1 MKGTVAVRF
10 TAAIEPSFDAA
21 FDVWERMAEEGDAL
35 PFQRRPWLA
44 AWASTIG
51 RGPELD
57 LLPVTVRDGAGA
69 PIAGIPLVRERR
81 GLRRIGFADGGL
93 VDYNAPILGRNVP
106 QDRDGAARLWAALR
120 HVLPPAD
127 TIRLER
133 MPRRVGARANPLA
146 LLPDALPSRS
156 LGLALTLE
164 HGYEGWVAAR
174 PRRYRMELG
183 RCARL
188 FDALPGARF
197 ERVAAR
203 DASGVLCALETL
215 QRSRVAALERPY
227 ALDDPRVHAF
237 HHALAAD
244 GDAGT
249 LFALRVGEE
258 IVAALFGIRV
268 GAGFI
273 MLRVAADPEHARC
286 SPARLVITRAMERLA
301 AEGVRTI
308 DFGLGDYDYKRRLGG
323 EAVDLVDLVAAR
335 SWRGL
340 GEFVGHRGRAALRA
354 NPRAQAAARHLRDA
368 LRAPRFRP
376 TRSS

>member
-1 MKGTVAVRF
+1 MKGSVAVRF

-21 FDVWERMAEEGDAL
+21 FDVWERMAAGGDAL

-44 AWASTIG
+44 AWVGTVG

-57 LLPVTVRDGAGA
+57 LLPVTISDDAGSA
-69 PIAGIPLVRERR
+69 IVGLPLVCERR

-93 VDYNAPILGRNVP
+93 VDYNAPVLGRDVP
-106 QDRDGAARLWAALR
+106 QDPDGAAQLWAALLR
-120 HVLPPAD
+120 VLPPVD

-133 MPRRVGARANPLA
+133 MPQRVGARANPLV
-146 LLPDALPSRS
+146 LLPDARPSPCT
-156 LGLALTLE
+156 GLALTLE
-164 HGYEGWVAAR
+164 HGFQGWLAAR

-188 FDALPGARF
+188 FDALPGAGF
-197 ERVAAR
+197 ERVTACG
-203 DASGVLCALETL
+203 ASGVLGVLETL
-215 QRSRVAALERPY
+215 QRSRVAALARPY

-244 GDAGT
+244 DDAGT
-249 LFALRVGEE
+249 LFALRAEGR
-258 IVAALFGIRV
+258 IVAALLGLRV
-268 GAGFI
+268 DDRFV
-273 MLRVAADPEHARC
+273 MLRVAADPGHARL

-301 AEGVRTI
+301 GEGVRTI

-323 EAVDLVDLVAAR
+323 ETVDLVDLVAAR

-340 GEFVGHRGRAALRA
+340 GELAGHRGRAALRA
-354 NPRAQAAARHLRDA
+354 NPRAHAAARWVRDA

>member
-1 MKGTVAVRF
+1 MKGAVAVRF

-21 FDVWERMAEEGDAL
+21 SDVWERMAEEGDAL
-35 PFQRRPWLA
+35 AFQRRPWLA
-44 AWASTIG
+44 AWASTVG
-51 RGPELD
+51 SGPELD
-57 LLPVTVRDGAGA
+57 LLPVTVRDEAGM
-69 PIAGIPLVRERR
+69 PVAGLPLVRERR

-93 VDYNAPILGRNVP
+93 VDYNAPVLGRGAP
-106 QDRDGAARLWAALR
+106 QDPEGAARLWAALLQ
-120 HVLPPAD
+120 VMPAAD

-133 MPRRVGARANPLA
+133 MPRRIGARPNPLA
-146 LLPDALPSRS
+146 LLPDARPSSS

-197 ERVAAR
+197 ERVTACN
-203 DASGVLCALETL
+203 ASGVLGALETL

-244 GDAGT
+244 GDTST
-249 LFALRVGEE
+249 LFALRLEEE
-258 IVAALFGIRV
+258 IVAALFGLRV

-273 MLRVAADPEHARC
+273 MLRVAADPEHARL

-301 AEGVRTI
+301 GEGVRTI

-340 GEFVGHRGRAALRA
+340 GELAGHRGRAALRA
-354 NPRAQAAARHLRDA
+354 NPRAQAAARRLRDA

-376 TRSS
+376 TRTP